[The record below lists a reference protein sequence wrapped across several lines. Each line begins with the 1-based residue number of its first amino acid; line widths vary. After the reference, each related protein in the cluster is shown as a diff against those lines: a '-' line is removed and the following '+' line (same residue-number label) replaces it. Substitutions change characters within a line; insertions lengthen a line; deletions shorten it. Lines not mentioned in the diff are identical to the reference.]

1 MVTLSR
7 TKKPVHE
14 PASIVVCLEGFC
26 MSNPRGVDM
35 IAVRGARL
43 RGDSP
48 IVVARP
54 EMFAP
59 EGLSDAEYARLRAE
73 NATRRADA
81 NVRAHARVLERERRR
96 APKPVDAK
104 PFYPDALPISAV
116 FGGTHHGD

>member
-48 IVVARP
+48 IVVARRCP
-54 EMFAP
+54 VFTSSM
-59 EGLSDAEYARLRAE
+59 L
-73 NATRRADA
+73 TR
-81 NVRAHARVLERERRR
+81 
-96 APKPVDAK
+96 PW
-104 PFYPDALPISAV
+104 
-116 FGGTHHGD
+116 